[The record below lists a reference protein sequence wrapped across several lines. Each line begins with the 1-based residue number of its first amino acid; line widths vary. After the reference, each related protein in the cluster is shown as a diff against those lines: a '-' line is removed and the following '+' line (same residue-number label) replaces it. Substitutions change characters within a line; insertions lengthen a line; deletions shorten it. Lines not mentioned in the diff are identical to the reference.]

1 MRDHR
6 GSCLGAYGLKF
17 QVYQARVRRLVT
29 QLKGYAN
36 GGYQTRVIDADF
48 CNDFAQYLLT
58 QVKPSSARGYLERL

>member
-36 GGYQTRVIDADF
+36 GGYQTRV
-48 CNDFAQYLLT
+48 T
-58 QVKPSSARGYLERL
+58 QVKPSSARGYLEKL

>member
-36 GGYQTRVIDADF
+36 DSSIVYVNDYLINAIDGS
-48 CNDFAQYLLT
+48 
-58 QVKPSSARGYLERL
+58 VLENPRDEMLANAYGQ